1 MASAVILGAGNVAT
15 NLAPALLKAGI
26 DILQIYSR
34 TETSASVLAAK
45 VNAVFCTDPDKIN
58 DSAHYYFYALKDS
71 AIAEVLNY
79 TGKFKGIHV
88 HTAGSVGLEVFEG
101 KAEQYGILYP
111 LQTFS
116 KEKETDFS
124 KVPLFIEGKNRDT
137 EALLMT
143 IAQSL
148 SEKTYYANSAQRAQL
163 HLAAVFACN
172 FSNLLYDIASEIVDD
187 TIGGFDVLK
196 PLISETAEKVQILS
210 PRKAQT
216 GPATRYDTEIIDKH
230 IAMLA
235 QQPEFAG
242 LYEQMSKM
250 IYQRRISSDEKI

>member
-15 NLAPALLKAGI
+15 HLAPALLKAGI

-124 KVPLFIEGKNRDT
+124 QVPLFIEGKNEDT
-137 EALLMT
+137 STLLKT
-143 IAQSL
+143 IADKL
-148 SEKTYYANSAQRAQL
+148 STKTYFANSEQRARL

-172 FSNLLYDIASEIVDD
+172 FSNLLYDIASEIVNEEQ
-187 TIGGFDVLK
+187 GGFEVLK
-196 PLISETAEKVQILS
+196 PLISETAEKVQNLS

-230 IAMLA
+230 IAMLS
-235 QQPEFAG
+235 QQPELAD
-242 LYEQMSKM
+242 LYEKLSKM
-250 IYQRRISSDEKI
+250 IYQRRIR